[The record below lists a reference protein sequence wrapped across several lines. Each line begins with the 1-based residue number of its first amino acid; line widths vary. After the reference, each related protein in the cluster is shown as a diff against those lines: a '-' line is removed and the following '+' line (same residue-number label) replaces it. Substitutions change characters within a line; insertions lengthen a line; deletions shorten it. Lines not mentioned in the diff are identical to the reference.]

1 MTYPPKKP
9 IEATEEVD
17 LFLVLRLIFINGWIF
32 LAAVAGGGLVGWTMA
47 KFIMTPQY
55 RSTAVIMP
63 GNENSNVSG
72 SLRNVL
78 SSSPLGALIG
88 ASGASENTAKY
99 VEVLESR
106 ALASKIVD
114 GEGLVQNT
122 DGLAPDEIA
131 KRREAMIEGIRSRTK
146 VEPLTSGII
155 KIEFRSPSAPYSQ
168 RIVDLH
174 LQSLQHMVGST
185 LQTQAKA
192 TEVFVKERLEESQKK
207 LAEVEARYIRLQKD
221 RGVIQ
226 LPSQLGMSLNTASQF
241 RAQLIQKEM
250 EIELYKNIMKDSS
263 EVRRL
268 EAERDQIQTQLNKL
282 VDGPARTAKGG
293 KNKKLEVFT
302 PLSEGPGLEMEF
314 AAAEREYFVQSKL
327 VELLRHQLEL
337 ALIESKKQEPTF
349 LVIDPPVVASLPYSP
364 DVRIVTVLGALL
376 GAFLCVVWILMVN
389 QVAYLQQ
396 RFKGVVKTTRPQLSI
411 AQK

>member
-250 EIELYKNIMKDSS
+250 EIELYKNIM
-263 EVRRL
+263 
-268 EAERDQIQTQLNKL
+268 
-282 VDGPARTAKGG
+282 
-293 KNKKLEVFT
+293 
-302 PLSEGPGLEMEF
+302 LS
-314 AAAEREYFVQSKL
+314 
-327 VELLRHQLEL
+327 
-337 ALIESKKQEPTF
+337 LIHISEPTR
-349 LVIDPPVVASLPYSP
+349 PY
-364 DVRIVTVLGALL
+364 
-376 GAFLCVVWILMVN
+376 
-389 QVAYLQQ
+389 
-396 RFKGVVKTTRPQLSI
+396 
-411 AQK
+411 